1 MPSIRIALC
10 FAALLAPITAWPQ
23 ASNST
28 VRGSVADTQQ
38 AVIPSAKVLL
48 TNTATGVAR
57 ESVTNSAGLYVFP
70 GVTPGPYR
78 LKVELAGLQ
87 TFEGSLN
94 VQVQQDATV
103 DVIMQVAS
111 AATSVDVV
119 DVTPMVNV
127 NSPSLGS
134 SLERQRIEQ
143 LPVNGRGYQNLLVT
157 VPGVQWSSHGHGI
170 GGMVRG
176 NGLRSG
182 SNTLVVDGAAQ
193 NEVWEGW
200 DVARQPSLDAV
211 EELRVE
217 VNNASAKFSRP
228 TSVVMSTRSGTN
240 QFHGVTFYTNRNSA
254 YGVARRREDTFT
266 KAPYVNRNEFG
277 VSLGGPVIIPKVYNG
292 HNRTF
297 FFWNWEQTR
306 FLTNA
311 TTRMS
316 VPTAEM
322 RNGDFRGLVDS
333 QGRRYNIYD
342 PFTTQGNWSRSIVAY
357 NGVANTIDPAR
368 ISPVAKFLFDHTAMP
383 THPNINPLVD
393 ANWIGTFRRPLEQD
407 TRNIRV
413 DHRISDKDL
422 VFFRFAYNQHYEQY
436 GANSAPF
443 LPVDGFRTI
452 EQTTRWWP
460 NHSLSGTWNHVFSP
474 TLTNEVLISGLRD
487 WHNRGAGDNKTNYTM
502 LLGLPNPFGAVNWPV
517 VDSGSGLLG
526 ITGQFYT
533 LGGEQPFFLVSNM
546 LTAQDNAVKVQGKHE
561 FNFGFQ
567 FKFEDVPKS
576 IVSAAGN
583 FSVDTAATSLYD
595 STSTPQNPIATP
607 FTGHPMA
614 NLFLGQMNYATTFRR
629 PWAFLRRQE
638 YAPYFQDNWKVSPR
652 LTLNLGMRYEFRT
665 SLHDKNG
672 LLTSFSPEKRAYVV
686 GSTVE
691 NFLNRQATLPANIT
705 ALNNYGGKVIAYG
718 EAGLPKNLV
727 YNNWKQFGPRLGFAY
742 RALSGSKAF
751 VMRGGYRISYYTQP
765 ISDWF
770 GSQQNQQIVSASF
783 QNSVSN
789 TALSPDG
796 LPNYGLRTVPQY
808 IAGVNTASDSIIDIN
823 DTRTIARGFT
833 AIQIDPR
840 FTDPKVQEWNFTLE
854 KEIANNMVTRI
865 AYVGNHATNILQTVN
880 LNESVPD
887 YVWHVTRR
895 TPLPTGEFSGV
906 ARRPYDQQVY
916 GQVNRLASSG
926 FSNWNGFQAE
936 LERRFHRGLG
946 FQLFYVTGNT
956 LAAAGTVQQPE
967 SFLPGAVS
975 TDFDQRNRFLNYQR
989 DTFTPQHQ
997 VRWNWIADI
1006 PVGKRKAVGR
1016 NMPGFL
1022 DKIVGG
1028 WQVAGTG
1035 SWRSNHFL
1043 LPTSY
1048 YPTGAPLEKYGEK
1061 YKVNDCRSGVCFPG
1075 FLYFNGYIPANQINS
1090 VDAQGRPNG
1099 VMGVP
1104 AGYKAAVAPLVPW
1117 GSTALPANA
1126 PANTNLSQFWDTNS
1140 VWIPLS
1146 NGTVQRLAL
1155 STSNDILNPW
1165 RNQFMRGPNQWFMDA
1180 SLFKF
1185 TNLTERVSLRLNIDF
1200 FNVFNNP
1207 NNPSP
1212 GTAAGD
1218 GILTTRNSGS
1228 PARVLQLTVRLS
1240 F

>member
-1 MPSIRIALC
+1 
-10 FAALLAPITAWPQ
+10 
-23 ASNST
+23 
-28 VRGSVADTQQ
+28 
-38 AVIPSAKVLL
+38 
-48 TNTATGVAR
+48 
-57 ESVTNSAGLYVFP
+57 
-70 GVTPGPYR
+70 
-78 LKVELAGLQ
+78 
-87 TFEGSLN
+87 
-94 VQVQQDATV
+94 
-103 DVIMQVAS
+103 
-111 AATSVDVV
+111 
-119 DVTPMVNV
+119 
-127 NSPSLGS
+127 
-134 SLERQRIEQ
+134 
-143 LPVNGRGYQNLLVT
+143 
-157 VPGVQWSSHGHGI
+157 
-170 GGMVRG
+170 
-176 NGLRSG
+176 
-182 SNTLVVDGAAQ
+182 
-193 NEVWEGW
+193 
-200 DVARQPSLDAV
+200 
-211 EELRVE
+211 
-217 VNNASAKFSRP
+217 
-228 TSVVMSTRSGTN
+228 
-240 QFHGVTFYTNRNSA
+240 VTFYTNRNSA

-306 FLTNA
+306 FLTNT

-333 QGRRYNIYD
+333 QGRRYNLYD
-342 PFTTQGNWSRSIVAY
+342 PFTTQSTWSRTPLAH
-357 NGVANTIDPAR
+357 NGIANTIDPAR
-368 ISPVAKFLFDHTAMP
+368 ISPVAKFLFDRTAMP
-383 THPNINPLVD
+383 TNPTINPLID

-422 VFFRFAYNQHYEQY
+422 VYFRFAYNQHYEQY

-460 NHSLSGTWNHVFSP
+460 NHSLSGTWNHIFSP
-474 TLTNEVLISGLRD
+474 TLTNEVLVSGLRD
-487 WHNRGAGDNKTNYTM
+487 WHNRGAGDNKTNYAK

-517 VDSGSGLLG
+517 VDGMSLGSVNP
-526 ITGQFYT
+526 YT

-583 FSVDTAATSLYD
+583 FNVDTGATALYD
-595 STSTPQNPIATP
+595 PTSTPQNPIATP
-607 FTGHPMA
+607 FTGHPIA

-629 PWAFLRRQE
+629 PWAFLRRTE
-638 YAPYFQDNWKVSPR
+638 YAPYFQDNWKISQR

-665 SLHDKNG
+665 PLHDKNG

-686 GSTVE
+686 GSTLD
-691 NFLNRQATLPANIT
+691 NFLKRQATLPANLA
-705 ALNNYGGKVIAYG
+705 ALSAFGGKVIGYE
-718 EAGLPKNLV
+718 EAGLPKHLI
-727 YNNWKQFGPRLGFAY
+727 YNNWKQFGPRVGFAY

-751 VMRGGYRISYYTQP
+751 VVRSGYRISYYTQP
-765 ISDWF
+765 IADWF
-770 GSQQNQQIVSASF
+770 GSQQNQQIVSANF
-783 QNSVSN
+783 QNSVTN

-808 IAGVNTASDSIIDIN
+808 TAGVNTANDSIININ

-840 FTDPKVQEWNFTLE
+840 FTDPKVQEWNFTIE
-854 KEIANNMVTRI
+854 KEFASNMVTRI
-865 AYVGNHATNILQTVN
+865 AYVGNNTGNILQTVN
-880 LNESVPD
+880 TNESVPD
-887 YVWHVTRR
+887 YIWYTTRR

-916 GQVNRLASSG
+916 GSVNRLTSTGYSR
-926 FSNWNGFQAE
+926 WNGFQAE

-956 LAAAGTVQQPE
+956 LAAAGTVQQLE
-967 SFLPGAVS
+967 NFLPGAVP
-975 TDFDQRNRFLNYQR
+975 TDFDARNRFLNYQR
-989 DTFTPQHQ
+989 DTNTPQHQ

-1006 PVGKRKAVGR
+1006 PVGKGKALGR
-1016 NMPGFL
+1016 GMPGVL
-1022 DKIVGG
+1022 DKIFGG

-1035 SWRSNHFL
+1035 NWRTNHAT
-1043 LPTSY
+1043 LPTSI
-1048 YPTGAPLEKYGEK
+1048 YPTGTPLEIYGEK
-1061 YKVNDCRSGVCFPG
+1061 YKIEDCRSGQCFPG
-1075 FLYFNGYIPANQINS
+1075 YLYYNGYIPANQINS
-1090 VDAQGRPNG
+1090 VNAQGRPNG

-1104 AGYKAAVAPLVPW
+1104 ANYKPAAAPLIPW
-1117 GSTALPANA
+1117 GSTTLPANA
-1126 PANTNLSQFWDTNS
+1126 PANTVLSQFWDTNN
-1140 VWIPLS
+1140 VWVPL
-1146 NGTVQRLAL
+1146 NNNTVQRL
-1155 STSNDILNPW
+1155 TFNDNLVPW
-1165 RNQFMRGPNQWFMDA
+1165 RNQYIRVPNQWFMDA

-1185 TNLTERVSLRLNIDF
+1185 TNIGERLTLRLNIDF

-1207 NNPSP
+1207 NNP
-1212 GTAAGD
+1212 TAITSD

-1228 PARVLQLTVRLS
+1228 AARVTQLTVRLS

>member
-1 MPSIRIALC
+1 MSARI
-10 FAALLAPITAWPQ
+10 FGLLLLLLLSVPAWPQ

-28 VRGSVADTQQ
+28 VRGSVTDTQG
-38 AVIPSAKVLL
+38 AVIPNAKVTL
-48 TNTATGVAR
+48 TNSATGVVR
-57 ESVTNSAGLYVFP
+57 ESVTNNAGIYVFP
-70 GVTPGPYR
+70 GAIPGPYR
-78 LKVELAGLQ
+78 VRVEQPGLQ
-87 TFEGSLN
+87 TFEGTLTL
-94 VQVQQDATV
+94 QVQQDAAV
-103 DVIMQVAS
+103 DVVMQLAS
-111 AATSVDVV
+111 AATTVTVI
-119 DVTPMVNV
+119 DVTPLVNTS
-127 NSPSLGS
+127 SPSLGS
-134 SLERQRIEQ
+134 SLERKRIEE

-157 VPGVQWSSHGHGI
+157 VPGVQWQSHGHGI

-228 TSVVMSTRSGTN
+228 TSVIMSTRSGSN
-240 QFHGVTFYTNRNSA
+240 QVHGALFYTNRNSA

-277 VSLGGPVIIPKVYNG
+277 VSLGGPVVIPKLYDG

-306 FLTNA
+306 FLTNT

-333 QGRRYNIYD
+333 QGRRFTLYD
-342 PFTTQGNWSRSIVAY
+342 PFTTQANWSRQPLAY
-357 NGVANTIDPAR
+357 NGVQNVIDPAR
-368 ISPVAKFLFDHTAMP
+368 ISPVAKFLFDRTALP
-383 THPNINPLVD
+383 TRPDINPLVD

-407 TRNIRV
+407 TRSIRV
-413 DHRISDKDL
+413 DHRFSDSDL
-422 VFFRFAYNQHYEQY
+422 IFFRYAYNQHFEQY

-443 LPVDGFRTI
+443 LPVNDFRTI

-460 NHSLSGTWNHVFSP
+460 NHSASLTWNHLFGP

-487 WHNRGAGDNKTNYTM
+487 WHNRGAGDNRTNYAS

-517 VDSGSGLLG
+517 VNEMNLGVTGSA
-526 ITGQFYT
+526 YT

-546 LTAQDNAVKVQGKHE
+546 ITAQDNAVKVLGAHE

-583 FSVDTAATSLYD
+583 FGVDTQATGLYD
-595 STSTPQNPIATP
+595 PVSTPQNPIPTA
-607 FTGHPMA
+607 FSGHPMA

-638 YAPYFQDNWKVSPR
+638 YAPYFQDNWKVSR
-652 LTLNLGMRYEFRT
+652 NLTLNLGLRYEFRT
-665 SLHDKNG
+665 PLHDKNG

-691 NFLNRQATLPANIT
+691 NFLARQATLPANLN
-705 ALNNYGGKVIAYG
+705 ALSAFGGNIIGYE
-718 EAGLPKNLV
+718 EAGLPRHLV
-727 YNNWKQFGPRLGFAY
+727 NNNWKQFGPRLGFAY
-742 RALSGSKAF
+742 RAFTGAKAF

-770 GSQQNQQIVSASF
+770 GSQQNQQIVSANF
-783 QNSVSN
+783 QNSVTN

-796 LPNYGLRTVPQY
+796 LPNYGLRTVPRY
-808 IAGVNTASDSIIDIN
+808 VAGVNTSDASIININ
-823 DTRTIARGFT
+823 DTRTISRGFQ
-833 AIQIDPR
+833 ALQIDPNL
-840 FTDPKVQEWNFTLE
+840 TDPKVQEWNFTIE
-854 KEIANNMVTRI
+854 KEITGSMVTRF
-865 AYVGNHATNILQTVN
+865 AYVGNKTTNVLQNVN
-880 LNESVPD
+880 LNESVPE
-887 YVWHVTRR
+887 YIWYATRR

-916 GQVNRLASSG
+916 GTVNRLGSTG
-926 FSNWNGFQAE
+926 YSNWNGFQAE
-936 LERRFHRGLG
+936 LERRFSNGVG

-956 LAAAGTVQQPE
+956 LATGSSVGDNPVRQVEA
-967 SFLPGAVS
+967 FLPGAVP
-975 TDFDQRNRFLNYQR
+975 TDFDERNRFFNYQR
-989 DTFTPQHQ
+989 DTNTPQHQ

-1006 PVGKRKAVGR
+1006 PIGKGKALGGG
-1016 NMPGFL
+1016 MPGFL
-1022 DKIVGG
+1022 DKIIGG
-1028 WQVAGTG
+1028 WQIAGTG
-1035 SWRSNHFL
+1035 NWRTNHGT
-1043 LPTSY
+1043 LPTNY
-1048 YPTGAPLEKYGEK
+1048 YPTNTPLEVYGEK
-1061 YKVNDCRSGVCFPG
+1061 YKIEDCRSGVCFPG
-1075 FLYFNGYIPANQINS
+1075 FLYYNGYIPANQINS
-1090 VDAQGRPNG
+1090 VNAQGRPNG

-1104 AGYKAAVAPLVPW
+1104 DNYKPAVAPLIPW
-1117 GSTALPANA
+1117 GTTALPPNA
-1126 PANTNLSQFWDTNS
+1126 PANTVLSQFWDTNN
-1140 VWIPLS
+1140 VWLPL
-1146 NGTVQRLAL
+1146 NNNTVQRVIF
-1155 STSNDILNPW
+1155 NDGLVPW
-1165 RNQFMRGPNQWFMDA
+1165 RNQYIRTPNQWFMDS

-1185 TNLTERVSLRLNIDF
+1185 TNLTEKVSLRLNIDV

-1207 NNPSP
+1207 NNP
-1212 GTAAGD
+1212 TALSNTND

-1228 PARVLQLTVRLS
+1228 AARVMQLTIRLS